1 MKILW
6 WPVSAMLFFGIMRC
20 HQPQVVKSPEP
31 SQGTGGLTSPQS
43 TQTGTATTTPSTGTA
58 PPFKSDTGAM
68 RGGSISPNLGVDQMR
83 LDSFKREQAK
93 IKAQTRQRRNN

>member
-6 WPVSAMLFFGIMRC
+6 WPVSALLLLGTMGCR
-20 HQPQVVKSPEP
+20 QPQAVKSPEP
-31 SQGTGGLTSPQS
+31 SQGAGGLTSPKS
-43 TQTGTATTTPSTGTA
+43 TQTGTATTTPSTTTV

-68 RGGSISPNLGVDQMR
+68 RGGSISPNLGVDQLR

-93 IKAQTRQRRNN
+93 IKRKG